1 VQEVGIDLTPLLKK
15 GKSAQKC
22 SPHQNTST
30 MPQITPAK
38 LYEFLEA
45 KDYSELWC
53 LPLFS
58 PPYLCMIED
67 RIQAAIMAY
76 AVEREPEMQI
86 RMMSSVS
93 FWFINSI

>member
-1 VQEVGIDLTPLLKK
+1 
-15 GKSAQKC
+15 
-22 SPHQNTST
+22 
-30 MPQITPAK
+30 
-38 LYEFLEA
+38 
-45 KDYSELWC
+45 
-53 LPLFS
+53 
-58 PPYLCMIED
+58 MIED